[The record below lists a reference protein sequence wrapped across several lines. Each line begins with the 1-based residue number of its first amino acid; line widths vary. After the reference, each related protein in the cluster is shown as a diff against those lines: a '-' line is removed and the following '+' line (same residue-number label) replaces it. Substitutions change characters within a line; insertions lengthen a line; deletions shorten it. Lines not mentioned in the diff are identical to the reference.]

1 MVKHIPRGRQV
12 KPATSRSARAERT
25 DLGILLALA
34 YSAFA
39 TELRA
44 FVKQAGYEDIH
55 PSFGYVARNLDAS
68 PLTLTELAERL
79 DITAPGALKI
89 VQAMEDTGYLER
101 RDDPNDARAKRLY
114 LTKRGDAALATAR
127 SFHAQFES
135 KLAKRLSATDVKT
148 LRAVLEDIVTTHEAS
163 SSPLTLRQM

>member
-1 MVKHIPRGRQV
+1 M
-12 KPATSRSARAERT
+12 

-114 LTKRGDAALATAR
+114 LTKRGDTALATAR
-127 SFHAQFES
+127 SFHAQFEA
-135 KLAKRLSATDVKT
+135 KLAKRLSAADVKT
-148 LRAVLEDIVTTHEAS
+148 LRTVLEDIVTTHEAAG
-163 SSPLTLRQM
+163 SPLTLRQM